1 MGGDWSETG
10 KVASP
15 NLSKGGVIFGILWVG
30 RDSSGAVR
38 LIIYIVLLRSLRERR
53 SGYPAASGNGA
64 RSRSESAT
72 ATANEKEAED

>member
-1 MGGDWSETG
+1 MVGYSGQTG